1 MRQGSSGRPSSGDR
15 ARARAWATVAG
26 SAAIVFLAAVLRAQ
40 APSPPPKAEEPP
52 KVEEPAAGPRTVW
65 DGVYTEEQARRGEGF
80 YRQSCA
86 QCHGE
91 ALLGR
96 EMATPLTGPV
106 FNSNWSGVMLGDL
119 AERIRLTMPQTSP
132 GSLSRQQNADI
143 VAYILSVGKFPAGKT
158 ELARQTE
165 IQNTIRYVAT
175 KP

>member
-1 MRQGSSGRPSSGDR
+1 MRQGSSGRPPRGGG

-26 SAAIVFLAAVLRAQ
+26 SAAIVLVAAALRAQ
-40 APSPPPKAEEPP
+40 APSPPPKTEESP
-52 KVEEPAAGPRTVW
+52 AGPRTVW
-65 DGVYTEEQARRGEGF
+65 DGVYTEEQAKRGEGF

-143 VAYILSVGKFPAGKT
+143 VAYILSVGRFPAGKT